1 MISHIDHVVLTV
13 ADIERSVAFYQRVLR
28 MEAVTFGSGRRA
40 LKFGQQKIY
49 LQTLGQELRN
59 RAGVGAGDLCLITEW
74 ALPDVMA
81 HLAAEGVPLLEG
93 PVTRS
98 GAVAQLLPQRLQVDL
113 LLAELQRAA
122 TVAEADG
129 LHAQHT
135 GVERDRALDV
145 GNREDDV
152 VDVRNHGVRGAGAV
166 VWRG

>member
-40 LKFGQQKIY
+40 LKFGQQKIN

-81 HLAAEGVPLLEG
+81 QLAAEGVPLLEG

-98 GAVAQLLPQRLQVDL
+98 GAQGPIESLYFNDP
-113 LLAELQRAA
+113 
-122 TVAEADG
+122 DG
-129 LHAQHT
+129 NL
-135 GVERDRALDV
+135 VEV
-145 GNREDDV
+145 SVYGQP
-152 VDVRNHGVRGAGAV
+152 AGAAP
-166 VWRG
+166 